1 MFKTLAVSRRG
12 VMAIGLVRDDSTQ
25 CMNRGDREIDY
36 QVEVQCD
43 PELLTPEGFVIER
56 SKISRYFDSKW
67 GGIVAKLPSCEVMAK
82 TAAVELAALVGPGAR
97 EVLVNIGGVVAVW
110 VKD

>member
-1 MFKTLAVSRRG
+1 MFKELLISRRG
-12 VMAIGLVRDDSTQ
+12 LLVVGLVRDDSTQ

-36 QVEVQCD
+36 QVEVKCD
-43 PELLTPEGFVIER
+43 PDLLTPEGFVIER
-56 SKISRYFDSKW
+56 SQIGRYFDKKW

-82 TAAVELAALVGPGAR
+82 TAAEDLAGLIGPGAR
-97 EVLVNIGGVVAVW
+97 EVFVNIGGVVAVW